1 LESEKRPL
9 ESLLSYVFETMY
21 KYNPI
26 LRFYHYSQQRPEP
39 IEPFLHQV
47 EILTRS
53 ILRDKIRVLIGD
65 EIGLGKTITAIVVG
79 KYLEDSGE
87 AKRILVLVP
96 RILLDKWKAE
106 TEYWVGSSKVRVI
119 ESRAI
124 DTYVKKGFPEGWYLV
139 SMDLLVRNEKVRKA
153 LSEANWDLII
163 VDEAHRLS
171 PRSARERWRYIG
183 KELIE
188 KHPERHV
195 ILLSATPH
203 KGFPDDY
210 IAKLRILDPGLVE
223 DCKKLDNNMF
233 YKLAHNVLTF
243 RRLKED
249 VNKVYEQRDVFKP
262 AHLVAVLIKPT
273 DLEAEFYK
281 RMESTLL
288 EILRKYRPEEDKTDT
303 RYGQKWGLIMLLVTL
318 LAKRAFS
325 SPVAAYS
332 TLTYMTYKRAK
343 AWKAVNERDL
353 EKEANKLRNEVVAH
367 LMGDY
372 TEETLVS
379 KAKRGVREEDPIN
392 KFLAYAS
399 AFLDDNTIREL
410 EELKGLAR
418 RILKE
423 GHDSKL
429 AKLAELV
436 KYYINEGSKIV
447 VFTEYKETAYY
458 IYNGLRK
465 AIGDKILVLTGE
477 EAHSK
482 DKMKKI
488 KDCFLREEGGGKVLV
503 STDVLSEGLDLQVAN
518 VLINYDLPWSPLKLE
533 QRMGRIWR
541 LGQKKESYIY
551 IFVVGS
557 SEKATG
563 SSRVV
568 SVLYSKLL
576 NMEQALGRVYPMLGE
591 DVEVFA
597 KDLSGG
603 ERERELLIAGLLNGK
618 GKRQEHAIESDLII
632 SSLDD
637 NEFKKFVDKYVNAVK
652 SMVDRVRQK
661 NADPQP
667 TGDVV
672 KLLIETIGFAN
683 QDELRTH
690 LLRLVRSIAKTHGV
704 LKALPDGRE
713 YISSSYHQKTLQE
726 MSIKELITTLMELL
740 SEKSTH
746 PIPIKLII
754 GDDEE
759 EKKLLLFEVSLAL
772 NGNKRRYVD
781 IIGTDME
788 GRRII
793 RGKELLEIIA
803 SAIEKPHY
811 VEDADQRELE
821 NSSEWV
827 KSSIWNYLTS
837 RTLMFDDLERVKQYM
852 EELNS
857 RKLRKEEY
865 ELVKPDNIA
874 LEVKPLAVIETRRI
888 SEVITRN
895 TELLQSALGEY
906 DEEKAELERKA
917 IEILKNKLSEEFN
930 IIDVHEKGWL
940 FDLLLVKKGGE
951 PREQRIV
958 EVKTWKNIDVVIYT
972 EGEKGFGEEC
982 ENKGAEYWLYIVDL
996 RGGQPVIK
1004 GFRRPLSSNAL
1015 SHIDTISRNEKKYF
1029 IYRVTRA
1036 PDEEYLAE

>member
-9 ESLLSYVFETMY
+9 ESLLSFVFETMY

-65 EIGLGKTITAIVVG
+65 EIGLGKTITAIVIG

-96 RILLDKWKAE
+96 RILLEKWKAE

-124 DTYVKKGFPEGWYLV
+124 DTYVEKGFPEGWYLV

-171 PRSARERWRYIG
+171 PRSARDRWRYIG
-183 KELIE
+183 KGLIE

-223 DCKKLDNNMF
+223 DYKKLDNNMF

-325 SPVAAYS
+325 SPAAGYS
-332 TLTYMTYKRAK
+332 TLAYMTYKRAK
-343 AWKAVNERDL
+343 TWKAVNQRDL
-353 EKEANKLRNEVVAH
+353 EKEANRLRNEVVAH

-379 KAKRGVREEDPIN
+379 KARRGAREEDPIN
-392 KFLAYAS
+392 EFLAYAS
-399 AFLDDNTIREL
+399 AFLDDSSIREL
-410 EELKGLAR
+410 EELAKLAKK
-418 RILKE
+418 ILKE

-436 KYYINEGSKIV
+436 KHYINEGSKIV

-458 IYNGLRK
+458 IYNGLQK

-488 KDCFLREEGGGKVLV
+488 KDCFLREEGGCKVLV

-541 LGQKKESYIY
+541 LGQEKESYIY

-603 ERERELLIAGLLNGK
+603 ERERELLIAGLLKGG

-652 SMVDRVRQK
+652 RMVNKVRQK

-667 TGDVV
+667 TGDVI
-672 KLLIETIGFAN
+672 KLIETIGFAN

-704 LKALPDGRE
+704 LKVLPDGRE

-827 KSSIWNYLTS
+827 KSSIWNYLRS

-940 FDLLLVKKGGE
+940 FDLLLVKKSGE

-1015 SHIDTISRNEKKYF
+1015 SHINTISRNEKKYF

>member
-1 LESEKRPL
+1 MESEKRPL
-9 ESLLSYVFETMY
+9 ELLLSFVLETMY

-26 LRFYHYSQQRPEP
+26 LRFYDYSQQRPEP

-96 RILLDKWKAE
+96 RILLEKWKAE

-124 DTYVKKGFPEGWYLV
+124 DTYVEKGFPEGWYLA
-139 SMDLLVRNEKVRKA
+139 SMDLFVRNEKIREA
-153 LSEANWDLII
+153 LSRVNWDLII
-163 VDEAHRLS
+163 IDEAHRLS
-171 PRSARERWRYIG
+171 PVSARKRWKYIG
-183 KELIE
+183 EELIE

-203 KGFPDDY
+203 KGFPKDY

-223 DCKKLDNNMF
+223 DFERLDNSMF
-233 YKLAHNVLTF
+233 YKLAHNVLMF

-288 EILRKYRPEEDKTDT
+288 KILGKYRPEKDKTGT
-303 RYGQKWGLIMLLVTL
+303 LYGRKWGLIMLLVTL

-325 SPVAAYS
+325 SPAAAYS
-332 TLTYMTYKRAK
+332 TITYMTYKRAK
-343 AWKAVNERDL
+343 TQS
-353 EKEANKLRNEVVAH
+353 EKEANRLRKEVVAH

-372 TEETLVS
+372 TEETLIG
-379 KAKRGVREEDPIN
+379 KAKRGGKEADPIN
-392 KFLAYAS
+392 EFLAYAS
-399 AFLDDNTIREL
+399 AFLDDSSIREL
-410 EELKGLAR
+410 EELAKLAQE
-418 RILKE
+418 ILEE

-436 KYYINEGSKIV
+436 KHYIDEGSKIV
-447 VFTEYKETAYY
+447 VFTEYKDTAYY
-458 IYNGLRK
+458 IANGLRK
-465 AIGDKILVLTGE
+465 AVGDKILVLTGE

-482 DKMKKI
+482 DIMKKI
-488 KDCFLREEGGGKVLV
+488 KDGFLREEGECKVLV

-541 LGQKKESYIY
+541 LGQEKESYIY

-557 SEKATG
+557 SKKATG

-591 DVEVFA
+591 DVEVFT

-603 ERERELLIAGLLNGK
+603 ERERELLIAGLLKGE
-618 GKRQEHAIESDLII
+618 GKRQEHAIEEDLII

-637 NEFKKFVDKYVNAVK
+637 NEFKKFVDQYVNAVK
-652 SMVDRVRQK
+652 SMANRVRQK

-667 TGDVV
+667 IGDVV
-672 KLLIETIGFAN
+672 KSLIKTIGFAN
-683 QDELRTH
+683 QDELRTL

-726 MSIKELITTLMELL
+726 MNIKELITALMELL
-740 SEKSTH
+740 GEESTH
-746 PIPIKLII
+746 TIKLII
-754 GDDEE
+754 GDDKE
-759 EKKLLLFEVSLAL
+759 EKKLLLFEVSLTL
-772 NGNKRRYVD
+772 GGNKRIYTD
-781 IIGTDME
+781 IIGIE
-788 GRRII
+788 GERII
-793 RGKELLEIIA
+793 RGKELIEIIA

-811 VEDADQRELE
+811 VEDADQMDLE
-821 NSSEWV
+821 NSSKWV
-827 KSSIWNYLTS
+827 KSYVWNYLRS
-837 RTLMFDDLERVKQYM
+837 STLMFDDLERVKQYM
-852 EELNS
+852 EKLNS
-857 RKLRKEEY
+857 RKLRKEGY
-865 ELVKPDNIA
+865 ELVKPDNIV
-874 LEVKPLAVIETRRI
+874 LEVKPLGVIETQRM

-895 TELLQSALGEY
+895 TKLLQSILGEY

-917 IEILKNKLSEEFN
+917 IEVLKNKLGEEFN
-930 IIDVHEKGWL
+930 IIDVHEKGWF
-940 FDLLLVKKGGE
+940 FDLLLVKKSGE
-951 PREQRIV
+951 PREERIV
-958 EVKTWKNIDVVIYT
+958 EVKTWKNIDIVIYT
-972 EGEKGFGEEC
+972 EGEKSFGEEC

-996 RGGQPVIK
+996 REKQPVIK
-1004 GFRRPLSSNAL
+1004 GFRRPLSTNAL
-1015 SHIDTISRNEKKYF
+1015 SYINTISKNGKKYH
-1029 IYRVTRA
+1029 IYRVARA